1 MNSRGSRRIRDAFTE
16 RFCTGPGRSLAPVS
30 AGCRP
35 LSPVAGMLGIGNNSG
50 RLPRRGRSA
59 GPLFSVEEFHG
70 TTAAQACPPT
80 GRYGRGVADV
90 LWDKYAQTVQRFEPS
105 ERWQEAV
112 LVLSFIQAKRWK
124 NQLFNAQWAART
136 RNAAD
141 GAQAPGLP
149 PQSAFTLEKADE
161 SLDAPRRGTPGQ
173 GAQLPSPHKL
183 GLGLAGG
190 LTVGAIHRG
199 APAILSCFRVR
210 PQFTQASPAA
220 PVYPKRVLERARVA
234 PRGR

>member
-1 MNSRGSRRIRDAFTE
+1 MEQLLLKLARQLDAMDE
-16 RFCTGPGRSLAPVS
+16 ASLMS
-30 AGCRP
+30 
-35 LSPVAGMLGIGNNSG
+35 
-50 RLPRRGRSA
+50 
-59 GPLFSVEEFHG
+59 
-70 TTAAQACPPT
+70 
-80 GRYGRGVADV
+80 

-161 SLDAPRRGTPGQ
+161 SHDAPREGRR
-173 GAQLPSPHKL
+173 AK
-183 GLGLAGG
+183 
-190 LTVGAIHRG
+190 
-199 APAILSCFRVR
+199 
-210 PQFTQASPAA
+210 
-220 PVYPKRVLERARVA
+220 VLNFH
-234 PRGR
+234 PRTSSD